1 METVH
6 IYIYTMRYAC
16 AAKMET
22 PSIYSELNSNSLS
35 YLATKLSI
43 ITILVIRTGAQLAER
58 RWRVFS
64 CRFMKIEVKCS
75 NLGEKMGYE
84 LIFFTVIRVSLG
96 KTHQNFLLQYPS
108 FACRFMKCLSN
119 CPYFKKPPLP

>member
-43 ITILVIRTGAQLAER
+43 ITMLVIRTGAQLAER

-75 NLGEKMGYE
+75 NLGKKMGYE
-84 LIFFTVIRVSLG
+84 LIF
-96 KTHQNFLLQYPS
+96 LQ
-108 FACRFMKCLSN
+108 
-119 CPYFKKPPLP
+119 

>member
-22 PSIYSELNSNSLS
+22 LSIYSS

-75 NLGEKMGYE
+75 NLGKKMGYE